1 MLHQAI
7 SVALSFVVLGC
18 PLVCSLRA
26 ELLTSI
32 DGSQPGCSH
41 AGVAPRPSCCDH
53 KAAEH
58 VDTSAGQHGGQ
69 SPTDGQ
75 CPGGCDENC
84 LCHGAL
90 IDCSTVKVVE
100 QSLLFPATGL
110 VGSDAGVER
119 HADIVLAENRRIML
133 ATSPP
138 AYGHALRLS
147 MASLLF

>member
-7 SVALSFVVLGC
+7 SVALSLVVLGC
-18 PLVCSLRA
+18 PLVCTLRA
-26 ELLTSI
+26 ELLSSP
-32 DGSQPGCSH
+32 DGSQ
-41 AGVAPRPSCCDH
+41 SCCSKETVTSRSSCCEH
-53 KAAEH
+53 EAATD
-58 VDTSAGQHGGQ
+58 VDTSATRRSEP
-69 SPTDGQ
+69 SPIDDH

-90 IDCSTVKVVE
+90 IDGSTVKVVE
-100 QSLLFPATGL
+100 QSLLCPAARL
-110 VGSDAGVER
+110 LASDLTAER
-119 HADIVLAENRRIML
+119 QINIVLAENCRIMV